1 MKRVIILTALALA
14 LLTGTVAIAVFP
26 TTQAMAG
33 PDGDGRD
40 GGGYGNGK

>member
-1 MKRVIILTALALA
+1 MKGIIILA

-33 PDGDGRD
+33 PDGDGGN
-40 GGGYGNGK
+40 GGGAYGNGK